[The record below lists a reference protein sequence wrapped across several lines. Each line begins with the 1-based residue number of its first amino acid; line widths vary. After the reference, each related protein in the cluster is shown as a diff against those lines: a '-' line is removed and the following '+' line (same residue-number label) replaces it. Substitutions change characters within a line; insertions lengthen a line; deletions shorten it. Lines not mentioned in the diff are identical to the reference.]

1 MSMSSTDNR
10 GQWGSKF
17 GFIMAAAGS
26 AVGLG
31 NIWRFPYV
39 TGQNG
44 GGAFVFVYVLCVLL
58 IGLPL
63 IYNEVGLGRFTGKNT
78 IGAFKNSG
86 ANKFWVFMGA
96 VLALCVSFFVLSY
109 YGVIAGW
116 TIGYIVSEFTDF
128 IKNFET
134 FRSAPVYV
142 IPFFALFMIST
153 VVIVLG
159 GISGGIEKAS
169 KILMPVLFILLF
181 VVMIRSLTLPNA
193 MEGVKYYLTPDFSK
207 ITGGVILSALGQAF
221 FSLSVG
227 WGILITYGSY
237 LPKNQNIVSSGMW
250 IGLMDTS
257 VALLAG
263 LMIFPAVFAFG
274 KNPAEG
280 TALVFQV
287 LPEVFSSMPAG
298 GNIVGALFFL
308 LLCVAAL
315 TSSISMIEV
324 PASYLIDEKK
334 WSRKKAAWVVGILAF
349 VVGIPSALSGGAS
362 PYFTNMSIDL
372 FGSTKTSFLDIMDTL
387 WGGLFIVIVALMT
400 CLYTGWIMDVKK
412 LAAEIGHGAPV
423 FEKKIIGNITPAQ
436 LWIFFIR
443 YVCPIVILVV
453 LLNMVGVFGVFAG
466 T

>member
-1 MSMSSTDNR
+1 MSASR
-10 GQWGSKF
+10 GQFGSKF

-39 TGQNG
+39 VGQNG
-44 GGAFVFVYVLCVLL
+44 GGAFVFVYVLCVIL

-63 IYNEVGLGRFTGKNT
+63 IYNEVALGRLTGRNT
-78 IGAFKNSG
+78 IGAFKGTG
-86 ANKFWVFMGA
+86 ANKFWMITGA

-142 IPFFALFMIST
+142 IPFFGVFMIAT
-153 VVIVLG
+153 IAIVLG
-159 GISGGIEKAS
+159 GVAGGIEKAS
-169 KILMPVLFILLF
+169 KILMPVLFLLVF
-181 VVMIRSLTLPNA
+181 LVMLRSLTLDGA

-207 ITGGVILSALGQAF
+207 INGSVILSALGQAF

-237 LPKNQNIVSSGMW
+237 LPKDQNIVSSGAW
-250 IGLMDTS
+250 IGFMDTA

-263 LMIFPAVFAFG
+263 LMIFPAVFSFG

-280 TALVFQV
+280 TALVFNV
-287 LPEVFSSMPAG
+287 LPEIFASMPTG
-298 GNIVGALFFL
+298 GRIVGASFFL
-308 LLCVAAL
+308 LLCIAAL

-334 WSRKKAAWVVGILAF
+334 WSRKKSAWTVGILAF
-349 VVGIPSALSGGAS
+349 LVGIPSALSGGAS
-362 PYFTNMSIDL
+362 EMFTTMSINL
-372 FGSTKTSFLDIMDTL
+372 FGVIKTGFLDIMDAL
-387 WGGLFIVIVALMT
+387 FGGLFIVIVALMT
-400 CLYTGWIMDVKK
+400 CVYTGWIMDINKV
-412 LAAEIGHGAPV
+412 AAEIGTGAPG
-423 FEKKIIGNITPAQ
+423 FQKPLIGNLSPLV
-436 LWIFFIR
+436 LWKFFIR
-443 YVCPIVILVV
+443 FVCPLVIGLV
-453 LLNMVGVFGVFAG
+453 LLSTIGII
-466 T
+466 

>member
-1 MSMSSTDNR
+1 
-10 GQWGSKF
+10 
-17 GFIMAAAGS
+17 MAAAGS

-39 TGQNG
+39 VGQNG
-44 GGAFVFVYVLCVLL
+44 GGAFVFVYVLCVIL

-63 IYNEVGLGRFTGKNT
+63 IYNEVALGRLTGRNT
-78 IGAFKNSG
+78 IGAFKSTG
-86 ANKFWVFMGA
+86 ANKFWVFTGA

-128 IKNFET
+128 IHDFDTFKN
-134 FRSAPVYV
+134 APVYV
-142 IPFFALFMIST
+142 IPFFAVFMIAT
-153 VVIVLG
+153 VAIVLG
-159 GISGGIEKAS
+159 GIAGGIEKAS
-169 KILMPVLFILLF
+169 KILMPVLFLLVF
-181 VVMIRSLTLPNA
+181 LVMIRSLTLDGA

-207 ITGGVILSALGQAF
+207 INGRVVLSALGQAF

-237 LPKNQNIVSSGMW
+237 LPKDQNIVSSGAW
-250 IGLMDTS
+250 IGFMDTA

-287 LPEVFSSMPAG
+287 LPDIFNSMPTG
-298 GNIVGALFFL
+298 GRIVGASFFL

-324 PASYLIDEKK
+324 PGSYLIDEKN
-334 WSRKKAAWVVGILAF
+334 WSRKKASWTVGILAF
-349 VVGIPSALSGGAS
+349 LVGIPSALSGGAS
-362 PYFTNMSIDL
+362 EWFSTISINF
-372 FGSTKTSFLDIMDTL
+372 FGETKTGFLDIMDAL
-387 WGGLFIVIVALMT
+387 FGGLFIVIVALMT
-400 CLYTGWIMDVKK
+400 CLYTGWIMDIKK
-412 LAAEIGHGAPV
+412 LGTEVGTGSPFFTKPMIGSL
-423 FEKKIIGNITPAQ
+423 TPLA

-443 YVCPIVILVV
+443 YVCPIVIGLV
-453 LLNMVGVFGVFAG
+453 LLSTIGVI
-466 T
+466 